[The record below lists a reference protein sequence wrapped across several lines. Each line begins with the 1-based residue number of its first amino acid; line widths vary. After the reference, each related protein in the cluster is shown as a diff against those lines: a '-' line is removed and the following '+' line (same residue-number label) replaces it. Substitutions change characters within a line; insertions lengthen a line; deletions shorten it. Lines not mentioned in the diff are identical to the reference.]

1 MSTDEELLH
10 QAIADQPEEDTPRLA
25 FADWLDEQGG
35 EVNSTRAEFIR
46 LQVMLYRANVETSE
60 TKAARQR
67 AANLLER
74 YRAAWG
80 FPTGSLQSRCTIR
93 RGFVDELIIG
103 GEWESSESV
112 IVGDKTPPIAT
123 VSESLAL
130 LPKHPISCIQLRGFR
145 PDTFEVF
152 EIFGLLEVPA
162 FHKVRS
168 LEVGSE
174 QWIDELVGRL
184 LNLGHFPYLESL
196 ALIGTGITPVT
207 MKSVAECPRLTRL
220 RTLRIGFAGAYW
232 FNPQHHMLRGVRD
245 EGVLSL
251 AASPYVLELRE
262 LSLRNAAISSVGA
275 RVLADS
281 ATFANLERLTLTEN
295 PNIGKDAQQ
304 ALYQRFGDRV
314 FL

>member
-46 LQVMLYRANVETSE
+46 LQVMLYRANVETPE
-60 TKAARQR
+60 MKAARQR

-103 GEWESSESV
+103 EEWNGTASSSE
-112 IVGDKTPPIAT
+112 T
-123 VSESLAL
+123 LAL
-130 LPKHPISCIQLRGFR
+130 LPRHPIYRIRLKGFR

-207 MKSVAECPRLTRL
+207 MKSIAECPRLTRL
-220 RTLRIGFAGAYW
+220 HTLRIGFAGAYW

-251 AASPYVLELRE
+251 AASPYLLELRE
-262 LSLRNAAISSVGA
+262 LSLRNAAIGPVGA
-275 RVLADS
+275 RALADS

-295 PNIGKDAQQ
+295 PDIGKDAQQ
-304 ALYQRFGDRV
+304 ALRQRFGDRV